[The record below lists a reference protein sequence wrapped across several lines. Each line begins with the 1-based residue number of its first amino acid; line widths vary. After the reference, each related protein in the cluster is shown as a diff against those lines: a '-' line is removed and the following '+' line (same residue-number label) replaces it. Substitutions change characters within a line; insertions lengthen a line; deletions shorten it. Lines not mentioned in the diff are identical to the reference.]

1 MRITRPFVVMALIA
15 ITAVSRLLPHP
26 PNATPIAAMALFGG
40 AYLTDRRLAVLV
52 PLAAMLLSDLVLGL
66 HPLLPVVYGAFA
78 LTVLLGRWLRGR
90 ITPPRVAA
98 ATLASAVLFF
108 VVTNAAVWAWGGL
121 YPKSPAGLAAA
132 YVAAIPFFRNTL
144 VGDTVYTVVLFG
156 GYALL
161 ERLALGAARRA
172 HAQEMWRI

>member
-1 MRITRPFVVMALIA
+1 MRTTRPFVVMALIA
-15 ITAVSRLLPHP
+15 TAALSRLLPHP

-40 AYLTDRRLAVLV
+40 AYLTDRRLAWLI

-90 ITPPRVAA
+90 LTPPRVAA
-98 ATLASAVLFF
+98 ATVASSVLFF
-108 VVTNAAVWAWGGL
+108 VVTNFAVWAWGGL
-121 YPKSPAGLAAA
+121 YPKTPAGLAAA

-144 VGDTVYTVVLFG
+144 VGDAVYTVVLFG
-156 GYALL
+156 GYVLL
-161 ERLALGAARRA
+161 ERLALGAARRPE
-172 HAQEMWRI
+172 AQET

>member
-1 MRITRPFVVMALIA
+1 MRTARPFVVPALIA
-15 ITAVSRLLPHP
+15 IAALSRLLPHP

-40 AYLTDRRLAVLV
+40 AYLTDRRLALLI
-52 PLAAMLLSDLVLGL
+52 PLAAMLLSDLLLGL
-66 HPLLPVVYGAFA
+66 HSLLPVVYGAFV

-98 ATLASAVLFF
+98 ATLASSVLFF
-108 VVTNAAVWAWGGL
+108 VVTNFAVWAWGGL
-121 YPKSPAGLAAA
+121 YPKTPAGLAEA
-132 YVAAIPFFRNTL
+132 YIAAIPFFRNTL
-144 VGDTVYTVVLFG
+144 VGDAVYTVVLFG

-172 HAQEMWRI
+172 EVEEM